1 LYAGHANPDIR
12 RAFAE
17 FQDTDSP
24 SKVRLSASSSPAV
37 ADRRPQCAK
46 VRCLHC
52 GFTRAKNT
60 TRQIEHLQECQAYL
74 NSPEA
79 SAHINE
85 NANMDG
91 TPSQSVLNG
100 THPNPNLQIH
110 RRGPNQNKRRSD
122 GQLVTPVATP
132 IRQPPPAMPSLTQH
146 LLGSNQQ
153 IFSAAT
159 QQPFL
164 SHAGCGTL
172 SAAALQQWM
181 NQDNHYMR
189 AYIQFVGSLVGK
201 LRLPIVPNSQFHPM
215 YRTLDLLISAIN
227 NIRREMGFFENTAM
241 KYGIALND
249 EAPSFI
255 THAYMDLFFNVSS
268 PSATLLEGMV
278 VLWSTG
284 HVRSLSCLVPEVA

>member
-1 LYAGHANPDIR
+1 VSFLVR
-12 RAFAE
+12 RI
-17 FQDTDSP
+17 P
-24 SKVRLSASSSPAV
+24 LSSSSSV
-37 ADRRPQCAK
+37 TYRRTRADFHQCAK

-79 SAHINE
+79 AAHLAESSSNVDPQ
-85 NANMDG
+85 A
-91 TPSQSVLNG
+91 VLNG
-100 THPNPNLQIH
+100 TQPNPNLQIH

-122 GQLVTPVATP
+122 GQFVAPVPAASTPVPTP
-132 IRQPPPAMPSLTQH
+132 QASMPSLTTH

-153 IFSAAT
+153 IFNAAT

-181 NQDNHYMR
+181 NQDSHYTR
-189 AYIQFVGSLVGK
+189 AYIQFIGSLVGK
-201 LRLPIVPNSQFHPM
+201 LRLPGVPNSQFHPM

-241 KYGIALND
+241 KYGIVLTD
-249 EAPSFI
+249 DAPSFI
-255 THAYMDLFFNVSS
+255 TRAYMDLFQSVSS
-268 PSATLLEGMV
+268 PGSTLLEGMV

-284 HVRSLSCLVPEVA
+284 HVCHPKSQYCKLTS